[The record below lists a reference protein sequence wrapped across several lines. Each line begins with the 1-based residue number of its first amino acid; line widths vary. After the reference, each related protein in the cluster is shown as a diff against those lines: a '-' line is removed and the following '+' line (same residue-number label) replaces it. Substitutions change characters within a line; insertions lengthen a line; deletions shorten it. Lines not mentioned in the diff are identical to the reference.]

1 MTLIALPLAA
11 LAGASPSPSPSIP
24 EIDPARATPGLWGL
38 FFFVVLGL
46 ATWVLFRSMNK
57 QLKRVT
63 FDETGPTPDGP
74 TPDDPTPDGPIP
86 DDSGAT
92 APGTLGTPA
101 APATGAPG
109 GDAQSDPG
117 PARR

>member
-1 MTLIALPLAA
+1 VTLTALPLAA

-46 ATWVLFRSMNK
+46 ATWFLFRSMNK

-63 FDETGPTPDGP
+63 FDESAPGAGAGPVAAGP
-74 TPDDPTPDGPIP
+74 GASEPGPVA
-86 DDSGAT
+86 DSGGSDA
-92 APGTLGTPA
+92 PA
-101 APATGAPG
+101 AG
-109 GDAQSDPG
+109 GPAQSDPG
-117 PARR
+117 PALR